1 MEGIIQYRL
10 LGNHPAASGR
20 YLTVGFPGETTTTD
34 KILDQIIQE
43 HRINTSRYKLEVCR
57 LVPSRDAPASAPVP
71 ALPPPESSGSAF
83 SWSGAAAGAPNA
95 LVPVVIRGPD
105 ALCTYD
111 RLTITVSKRDLAD
124 DEASRKER
132 EQLERQRQ
140 LKEMEEQLLSGTSG
154 FGHFIDGGAGAHTAV
169 SPPPRPSRF
178 SRSAAG
184 ALPSSS
190 PAAPAVDNLRLQRA
204 AALASQLFPIMKGQS
219 SASKGLHDA
228 DNTHRCVLCRLSAFE
243 ETLTACCRF
252 CVCRSCYASASEMVM
267 NEDQCPVCGIIASSA
282 SRAGTAATTDL
293 HGESLANA
301 GGDSTAYRKR
311 ERAAKPEDRR
321 LWKREEGEPNML
333 LQRTTSVQGAAAA
346 NSGSVH
352 GDGRAATDVLARPR
366 DAAASAPSST
376 KASGSGRATVPD
388 VAGSRTG
395 SGGDAGDAAA
405 ATPFSKDV
413 LRTEERLRSDLDQAL
428 SMLDAP
434 DPLSAAAKAKRI
446 IGAELAALCD
456 GANVKGTGVACA
468 PEDLLD
474 REAVVRQ
481 SATWVLLTST
491 QKEQ

>member
-34 KILDQIIQE
+34 KILDQVIQE

-95 LVPVVIRGPD
+95 LVPVVIHGPD

-124 DEASRKER
+124 DEASRKEKER
-132 EQLERQRQ
+132 LERQRQ

-154 FGHFIDGGAGAHTAV
+154 IGHFIDGGAGAHSAV
-169 SPPPRPSRF
+169 SPPPRPSR
-178 SRSAAG
+178 SAAG
-184 ALPSSS
+184 ALPPSS

-204 AALASQLFPIMKGQS
+204 AALASQLFPIMKGQCS
-219 SASKGLHDA
+219 TLKGLHDA
-228 DNTHRCVLCRLSAFE
+228 DNTHQCVLCRLSAFE
-243 ETLTACCRF
+243 EMLTACCRF

-282 SRAGTAATTDL
+282 SRAGTAAATDL
-293 HGESLANA
+293 HSGTLANA
-301 GGDSTAYRKR
+301 GGDVTAYRKR
-311 ERAAKPEDRR
+311 ERAAKSEDRR
-321 LWKREEGEPNML
+321 LWKREEGEPNVPL
-333 LQRTTSVQGAAAA
+333 PRATSVQGAAARD
-346 NSGSVH
+346 SGSLH
-352 GDGRAATDVLARPR
+352 GDGRAATDDLAGPR
-366 DAAASAPSST
+366 DAAASAPWST
-376 KASGSGRATVPD
+376 KASGSSCATVPD
-388 VAGSRTG
+388 VAGPRSG
-395 SGGDAGDAAA
+395 SGGDAGDAVAV
-405 ATPFSKDV
+405 TPFSKDV
-413 LRTEERLRSDLDQAL
+413 LQTEERLRSDLDQAL

-446 IGAELAALCD
+446 IGAELAALC
-456 GANVKGTGVACA
+456 
-468 PEDLLD
+468 E
-474 REAVVRQ
+474 
-481 SATWVLLTST
+481 
-491 QKEQ
+491 

>member
-34 KILDQIIQE
+34 KILDQVIQE

-57 LVPSRDAPASAPVP
+57 LVPSRDASASAPVP
-71 ALPPPESSGSAF
+71 ALPPSESSGSAF

-95 LVPVVIRGPD
+95 LVPVVIHGPD
-105 ALCTYD
+105 VLCTYD

-124 DEASRKER
+124 DEAARKEKER
-132 EQLERQRQ
+132 LERQRQ

-154 FGHFIDGGAGAHTAV
+154 VGYFINGGAGANTAV
-169 SPPPRPSRF
+169 SPPPRPSR
-178 SRSAAG
+178 SASG

-190 PAAPAVDNLRLQRA
+190 PAAPAVHNLRLQRA
-204 AALASQLFPIMKGQS
+204 VALASQLFPIMKGQRS
-219 SASKGLHDA
+219 TLKGLHDA

-243 ETLTACCRF
+243 EMLTACCRF

-282 SRAGTAATTDL
+282 PRAGTAATTDL
-293 HGESLANA
+293 HGDSLVNV

-311 ERAAKPEDRR
+311 ERHAKPEDGS
-321 LWKREEGEPNML
+321 LWKREEGEQKVPLRLAM
-333 LQRTTSVQGAAAA
+333 SVQGAAAT

-352 GDGRAATDVLARPR
+352 GDGRAETDVLARPHN
-366 DAAASAPSST
+366 AATSAPSST
-376 KASGSGRATVPD
+376 KASGSRRATVPD
-388 VAGSRTG
+388 VAESRTG
-395 SGGDAGDAAA
+395 SGGDAGDAAS

-413 LRTEERLRSDLDQAL
+413 LQTEERLCSDLDQAL

-446 IGAELAALCD
+446 ISAELAALC
-456 GANVKGTGVACA
+456 
-468 PEDLLD
+468 E
-474 REAVVRQ
+474 
-481 SATWVLLTST
+481 
-491 QKEQ
+491 